1 MRQYIFLIVWNFDK
15 LLWGNLVSHISVG
28 SWSCAI
34 SKPFIWDIG
43 QHFTNLGKKDP
54 LLNNNIYVNSSIIIA
69 QFVFLQGTMND
80 VWFTW

>member
-15 LLWGNLVSHISVG
+15 LLWGNLVTHISVG

-54 LLNNNIYVNSSIIIA
+54 LLNNNIYVNSSIMPNL
-69 QFVFLQGTMND
+69 FFYKER
-80 VWFTW
+80 